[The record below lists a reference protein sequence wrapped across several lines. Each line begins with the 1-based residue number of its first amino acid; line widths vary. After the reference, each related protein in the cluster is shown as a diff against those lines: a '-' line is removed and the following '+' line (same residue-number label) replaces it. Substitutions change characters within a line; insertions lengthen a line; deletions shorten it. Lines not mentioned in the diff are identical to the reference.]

1 MEAETKNQIKRGKNL
16 TELAVFE
23 RGGWLAVGCRL
34 NISPDIIKRR
44 CLSPTSLADLRR
56 LYAMVT
62 SLPILRND
70 RC

>member
-1 MEAETKNQIKRGKNL
+1 MDTETTNRIKRGKNL

-34 NISPDIIKRR
+34 NMPSELIKRR
-44 CLSPTSLADLRR
+44 CLSPTSLADLRG

-62 SLPILRND
+62 SLPILPDD
-70 RC
+70 RH